1 MGKYRSN
8 SNKKTF
14 QSDEYMGEENE
25 KTIRIGFD
33 YSHNNK
39 LTIESPSFSDFTDFL
54 FRSGFNIGMIKN
66 GIEIEKLELYKVFII
81 GSPFGEDFSEMEI
94 KAIEQYVKNGGSLL
108 VISDSGGD
116 TENETNSNEITE
128 TFGFTF
134 NPDIICDS
142 LNYVKNQEQ
151 VIISNLEIHPITQE
165 VNRIVHSSGCSISVD
180 ETFESDKN
188 ISLQILAKG
197 GLNTF
202 VKSFNGEKYIELDA
216 PNFPIFI
223 AVNYYDGRV
232 VGLGNTSIFS
242 SLSSNYGF
250 NALDNNVL
258 IANTI
263 NWLISTDETEE
274 NRSDSKILSLNL
286 NRSLL
291 LWIENLVKRKKW
303 KNSSDIINFAVKYL
317 KDSYAD
323 ILKETK
329 QKRQKLKQLRRKR
342 TIQKNK
348 RSLQKEEERKVAIKE
363 AEEMI
368 YDLIQE
374 ESIEERNEGDKK
386 NLDSILKDLEK
397 IDKNE

>member
-1 MGKYRSN
+1 M
-8 SNKKTF
+8 
-14 QSDEYMGEENE
+14 EEENE

-39 LTIESPSFSDFTDFL
+39 LTFESPSFSDFTEFL
-54 FRSGFNIGMIKN
+54 FRSGFNVGVIKN
-66 GIEIEKLELYKVFII
+66 GITIEKLEPYKMFII
-81 GSPFGEDFSEMEI
+81 GAPFAENFADLEI
-94 KAIEQYVKNGGSLL
+94 KALEKFVKKGGSLL
-108 VISDSGGD
+108 IISDAGGD
-116 TENETNSNEITE
+116 TENETNSNEIAE

-151 VIISNLEIHPITQE
+151 VIISNLELHPITQE
-165 VNRIVHSSGCSISVD
+165 VTRIVHSSGCSISVD

-188 ISLQILAKG
+188 ISFQILAKG

-202 VKSFNGEKYIELDA
+202 VKSFNGEKYDELDA
-216 PNFPIFI
+216 PNCPIFI

-250 NALDNNVL
+250 SALDNNVL

-263 NWLISTDETEE
+263 NWLIFTADTEE
-274 NRSDSKILSLNL
+274 FGSDSKILSLQL
-286 NRSLL
+286 NQSLL
-291 LWIENLVKRKKW
+291 LWIENLIKKKKW
-303 KNSSDIINFAVKYL
+303 KNPSDIINFAIKYL
-317 KDSYAD
+317 KDSYD
-323 ILKETK
+323 EIVEETK
-329 QKRQKLKQLRRKR
+329 EKRQKLTQLRRKR
-342 TIQKNK
+342 TIQKKK
-348 RSLQKEEERKVAIKE
+348 RSLQKEEERKAAIKE
-363 AEEMI
+363 TEDMI

-374 ESIEERNEGDKK
+374 DVIEERNEGDKK

-397 IDKNE
+397 IDKKE